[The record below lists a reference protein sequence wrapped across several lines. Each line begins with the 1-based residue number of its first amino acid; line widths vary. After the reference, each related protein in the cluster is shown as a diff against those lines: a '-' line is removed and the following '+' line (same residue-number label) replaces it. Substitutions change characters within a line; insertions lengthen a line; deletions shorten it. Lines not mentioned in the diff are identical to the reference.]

1 MNAIFVE
8 NLHKTY
14 ISGFIP
20 KKTKALKG
28 LSFSVKKGEIYGLL
42 GPNGAGKSTTMKIL
56 VGLIKKDCGCAKIF
70 SENAG
75 SLNSRKNL
83 GFLPETPSFY
93 SYLTGRE
100 FLLLSEN
107 LMVQKK
113 SLVNEIIKTVQLA
126 PFVDRKIK
134 TYSRGMLQRL
144 GLAQALIGTPDVLIL
159 DEPLSGVDPTGR
171 TEIKKII
178 TSLKK
183 RAVSI
188 LISSHIL
195 PDIEEIADRVGFIS
209 QGKLVL
215 EDDMISIIS
224 KYQKNYS
231 LVFKCSDVFYKSVEK
246 RVFKAEKS
254 GADLWRIS
262 GEREELQSLF
272 STFVKANVQ
281 ILSFAPSLSTLEQMF
296 INVVHDQN

>member
-14 ISGFIP
+14 VSGFIP
-20 KKTKALKG
+20 KRIKALRG

-56 VGLIKKDCGCAKIF
+56 VGLIKKDDGCAKIF
-70 SENAG
+70 SEKAG
-75 SLNSRKNL
+75 SLSSRKKF

-100 FLLLSEN
+100 FLILSEN
-107 LMVQKK
+107 LIAQKK
-113 SLVNEIIKTVQLA
+113 STVNNIIKTVKLDL
-126 PFVDRKIK
+126 FIDRKIK

-144 GLAQALIGTPDVLIL
+144 GLAQALIGTPGLLIL
-159 DEPLSGVDPTGR
+159 DEPLSGVDPAGR
-171 TEIKKII
+171 SEIKKII
-178 TSLKK
+178 NSLKNK
-183 RAVSI
+183 EVSI

-215 EDDMISIIS
+215 EDDMISIVS
-224 KYQKNYS
+224 KYHKRYS

-246 RVFKAEKS
+246 RGFKAEKS
-254 GADLWRIS
+254 GADLWKLS

-272 STFVKANVQ
+272 SSFIKAKVQ

-296 INVVHDQN
+296 INVVHNQN